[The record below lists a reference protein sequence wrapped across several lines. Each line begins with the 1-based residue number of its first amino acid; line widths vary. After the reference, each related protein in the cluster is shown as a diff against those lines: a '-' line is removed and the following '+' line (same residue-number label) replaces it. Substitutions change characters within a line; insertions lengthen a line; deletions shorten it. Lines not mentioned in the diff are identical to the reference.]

1 MRNSILRQ
9 TYSILKWLELPTL
22 TMLVCC
28 AIISVAHALGI
39 SAQQLGSSTFR
50 NQLSQTSSQFGTA
63 LNSMQYG
70 RDGVCTAFAYRAQQ
84 SFEAMG
90 VPSRIVW
97 ADTTAGYHAFNEVYT
112 SDRGWQIYEPQ
123 RANGQPFFRVNN
135 VQHIWDRAADA
146 PRPGQGSSY
155 AGNGFGGQLNNVAPG
170 LMEILAF
177 IMMFQQLKNMANQ
190 AKKNSELQRE
200 QKNRYEDAAGNLAAA
215 TL

>member
-1 MRNSILRQ
+1 MRNTFLRQ
-9 TYSILKWLELPTL
+9 TYSILKWLEIPTL

-39 SAQQLGSSTFR
+39 SAQQLGSPIFR

-63 LNSMQYG
+63 LNSMRYG

-90 VPSRIVW
+90 VQSRIVW

-146 PRPGQGSSY
+146 PLPGQGSSY
-155 AGNGFGGQLNNVAPG
+155 AGNGLGGQLNNVAPG

-177 IMMFQQLKNMANQ
+177 IMMFQQLKNMVSQ
-190 AKKNSELQRE
+190 AKKNNELKE
-200 QKNRYEDAAGNLAAA
+200 KQKDRYEDAAGNLAAA